1 MEGKREF
8 EALRSHSLKQS
19 STAFV
24 TGFIHNLIAPSRSGF
39 ASFAS
44 QSTRTRAHART
55 HTHTHTQE
63 KRYIE
68 REGER
73 DRETERERCTSGY
86 DRYHVAAQQS
96 ICASLGKVTSNLLQL
111 SLRFRYNFA
120 VENKEECIQEA
131 LQK

>member
-44 QSTRTRAHART
+44 QSTRTRTHAHT
-55 HTHTHTQE
+55 HTHTHR
-63 KRYIE
+63 KRGIL
-68 REGER
+68 R
-73 DRETERERCTSGY
+73 ERERETG
-86 DRYHVAAQQS
+86 RQREK
-96 ICASLGKVTSNLLQL
+96 G
-111 SLRFRYNFA
+111 
-120 VENKEECIQEA
+120 A
-131 LQK
+131 LQVMIDTM

>member
-44 QSTRTRAHART
+44 QSTRTQT
-55 HTHTHTQE
+55 HTHTHTQR
-63 KRYIE
+63 KRGILREWAQTFNIE
-68 REGER
+68 R
-73 DRETERERCTSGY
+73 
-86 DRYHVAAQQS
+86 
-96 ICASLGKVTSNLLQL
+96 I
-111 SLRFRYNFA
+111 
-120 VENKEECIQEA
+120 
-131 LQK
+131 

>member
-44 QSTRTRAHART
+44 QSTRTQT
-55 HTHTHTQE
+55 HTHTHTQR
-63 KRYIE
+63 KRGIL
-68 REGER
+68 R
-73 DRETERERCTSGY
+73 ERERETG
-86 DRYHVAAQQS
+86 RQREK
-96 ICASLGKVTSNLLQL
+96 G
-111 SLRFRYNFA
+111 
-120 VENKEECIQEA
+120 A
-131 LQK
+131 LQVMIDTM